1 MDLRRYSKPLNLP
14 LVLALMVVLVTG
26 AVIAAPVSYVHE
38 DARVSGQEIHTF
50 VDGDDNVTVVVG
62 NFKLKLGG
70 RIISGR
76 DAVIWVKSTNLGR
89 FGRNTMTLF
98 VQGDATI
105 KEPDGSVTSDRIT
118 LIKLHHQGRLSASG
132 KMSKHLPKDFPLYQ
146 TALAYRK
153 ADSARATRATTRPA
167 GDRSG
172 PPLIRDNGKDK
183 TTTPPKKK
191 TPVIYQPVSMRA
203 DGFTSHELGKGT
215 PEHRRITIA
224 RGNVYLSQ
232 GHPDSDE
239 FLELRSQ
246 SAVVFSTPGKKQ
258 SSKGPVSGVSNSKEA
273 IRGVYLEGDV
283 VISRGERF
291 FRGPKAYYDFV
302 SNRSI
307 MTNAVFRTVQKQR
320 NIPIYIRATEART
333 LSDREMWFK
342 NARVSS
348 SDFYSPTYH
357 IGASTAYV
365 KDVTIYED
373 KIDPKTN
380 RRVRGDRLSEQSF
393 QATMTHSTFNARSL
407 PVMYW
412 PWTRKTV
419 TDGNSPLRTIQVGSD
434 SDLGTG
440 VNTKW
445 HLFRLLGL
453 VRPEGFDGRA
463 NIGIYEKGLTGG
475 ADIEYLRENYSGY
488 INAHGV
494 TNQEGKDDFGD
505 TRKNIVTPQN
515 RSRLTWRHKQF
526 LGDGWQLQAE
536 YSYISDRTYLE
547 KFFPTEFHSGKDQET
562 LVYAKKQRD
571 NWVFDVLLQGRV
583 NSFYTRTESLPEVG
597 FFVLGQKLGKTPLVW
612 FSRQH
617 AGIKRWRPDTSI
629 ADTTQGSTGLVR
641 VDTRQEVNMPV
652 HIGPI
657 NFLPYAVGRVTHWTE
672 SRAPDG
678 DKTRPYGQVGLRA
691 STRIWRVYDKVKS
704 RLWDLHGLRHV
715 LTPEATVFLAD
726 AHGVDPAGLWPLDP
740 SIEPNISSLSGFSV
754 GLTQRLQ
761 TRRGRPGKRQIVDWM
776 RFKIEAGAFSNSEST
791 MPADG
796 RVFSS
801 MPEYSLGRNFV
812 NADYEWNIAEG
823 TTFRSLANYD
833 VDRGKLG
840 HLGMGLSVT
849 RDPRFKYYLGLFAL
863 PAVDSSVGTVG
874 FTYQINRKYSI
885 SVVEQYDFDFEG
897 HKAVS
902 TSIKVT
908 RKFPRWYAGVAF
920 IFDQTRDDVG
930 LYLTLWPEG
939 IPEFRIATGRL
950 SPLGTSDKN

>member
-1 MDLRRYSKPLNLP
+1 MDMRRHSKPLSLP
-14 LVLALMVVLVTG
+14 PVVILLVVLAAG
-26 AVIAAPVSYVHE
+26 AAIAAPAAYVYE

-50 VDGDDNVTVVVG
+50 VDGEDNVTVVVG
-62 NFKLKLGG
+62 NFRLKLGG
-70 RIISGR
+70 RIVSGR
-76 DAVIWVKSTNLGR
+76 DAVIWVKSTNVGR
-89 FGRNTMTLF
+89 IGRNAMTVF
-98 VQGDATI
+98 VQGEATI
-105 KEPDGSVTSDRIT
+105 KEPDGSVTTDSTT
-118 LIKLHHQGRLSASG
+118 LIKLHHQGRLTASG
-132 KMSKHLPKDFPLYQ
+132 RMSRHLPKDFPLYR
-146 TALAYRK
+146 TALAYRR
-153 ADSARATRATTRPA
+153 ADGVRAKATTRPS
-167 GDRSG
+167 DSVG
-172 PPLIRDNGKDK
+172 PPLIRGDKGKVVP
-183 TTTPPKKK
+183 PPKKDK

-203 DGFTSHELGKGT
+203 DGFTSHEMGKDT
-215 PEHRRITIA
+215 PQHRRVTIA

-246 SAVVFSTPGKKQ
+246 SAVVFSTPGKQ
-258 SSKGPVSGVSNSKEA
+258 GRGGPVSGVAGSKEA

-302 SNRSI
+302 THRSI

-320 NIPIYIRATEART
+320 NIPIYIRAEEART

-342 NARVSS
+342 NPRVSS

-357 IGASTAYV
+357 IGASRAYV

-380 RRVRGDRLSEQSF
+380 RRVRGDKLSEQSF
-393 QATMTHSTFNARSL
+393 LATMKHSTFNFRSL

-419 TDGNSPLRTIQVGSD
+419 TDGNSALRTIQVGSD
-434 SDLGTG
+434 ADLGTG

-453 VRPEGFDGRA
+453 IRPDGFDGRA
-463 NIGIYEKGLTGG
+463 NFGIYDKGILGG
-475 ADIEYLRENYSGY
+475 ADIEYLRESFSGF

-505 TRKNIVTPQN
+505 ARKNVAAPQN

-526 LGDGWQLQAE
+526 LSNDWQLQGE
-536 YSYISDRTYLE
+536 FSYISDRTYLE
-547 KFFPTEFHSGKDQET
+547 KFFPSEFHGGKDQET

-571 NWVFDVLLQGRV
+571 NWVFDALLQGRV
-583 NSFYTRTESLPEVG
+583 NSFYTRTESLPDLG
-597 FFVLGQKLGKTPLVW
+597 FFVIGQKLGDMPLVW
-612 FSRQH
+612 FSEQH
-617 AGIKRWRPDTSI
+617 AGIKRWRPDSAI
-629 ADTTQGSTGLVR
+629 ADTTQGSTSLAR
-641 VDTRQEVNMPV
+641 LDTRQEVNLPV
-652 HIGPI
+652 HVGPI
-657 NFLPYAVGRVTHWTE
+657 NFLPYATGRFTYWSE

-678 DKTRPYGQVGLRA
+678 DKARPYGQVGVRA
-691 STRIWRVYDKVKS
+691 STRIWRLYENVKS
-704 RLWDLHGLRHV
+704 RLWDLHGIRHV

-726 AHGVDPAGLWPLDP
+726 AHGIDPADLWPLDP
-740 SIEPNISSLSGFSV
+740 GIEPNISSLSGFSV

-761 TRRGRPGKRQIVDWM
+761 TMRGRPGKRRIVDWM
-776 RFKIEAGAFSNSEST
+776 RFKVEAGAFSNSDNT
-791 MPADG
+791 LPADG
-796 RVFSS
+796 RVFGYE
-801 MPEYSLGRNFV
+801 PEYSLGRNFV

-823 TTFRSLANYD
+823 TTFSAAGNYD
-833 VDRGKLG
+833 VNTGRLG

-849 RDPRFKYYLGLFAL
+849 RDPRFKYYVGLFNL

-874 FTYQINRKYSI
+874 FTYQINRKYSL
-885 SVVEQYDFDFEG
+885 SVFEQYDFDFDG

-902 TSIKVT
+902 TSIRLT

-939 IPEFRIATGRL
+939 VPEFRIATGRL
-950 SPLGTSDKN
+950 SPLSSSDKN

>member
-1 MDLRRYSKPLNLP
+1 MDLRRYSKPLSLP
-14 LVLALMVVLVTG
+14 QAVALLVVLAAGV
-26 AVIAAPVSYVHE
+26 AIAAPATYVYE
-38 DARVSGQEIHTF
+38 DARVTGKEIHTF
-50 VDGDDNVTVVVG
+50 VDGQDNVTIVVG
-62 NFKLKLGG
+62 SFRLKLGG

-89 FGRNTMTLF
+89 VGRNTMTVF

-105 KEPDGSVTSDRIT
+105 KEPDGSVTTDRTT

-132 KMSKHLPKDFPLYQ
+132 RMSRHLPKDFPLYQ
-146 TALAYRK
+146 TALAYRQ
-153 ADSARATRATTRPA
+153 ADAVRVKTTTRPS
-167 GDRSG
+167 DSVG
-172 PPLIRDNGKDK
+172 PPLIRGAKGKVSP
-183 TTTPPKKK
+183 PPKKDMP
-191 TPVIYQPVSMRA
+191 PVIYRPVAMRA
-203 DGFTSHELGKGT
+203 DGFTSHEMGKGT
-215 PEHRRITIA
+215 PEHRRVTIA

-232 GHPDSDE
+232 GHPDGDE

-246 SAVVFSTPGKKQ
+246 SAVVFSTPGKQ
-258 SSKGPVSGVSNSKEA
+258 GSGGPISGVAGSKEM

-291 FRGPKAYYDFV
+291 FRGPRAYYDFIT
-302 SNRSI
+302 NRSI

-342 NARVSS
+342 NPRVSS

-357 IGASTAYV
+357 IGASRAYV

-393 QATMTHSTFNARSL
+393 LATMKHSTFNVRSL

-419 TDGNSPLRTIQVGSD
+419 TDGNSALRTVQVGSD
-434 SDLGTG
+434 PDLGTG

-463 NIGIYEKGLTGG
+463 NFGIYDKGVLGG
-475 ADIEYLRENYSGY
+475 ADIEYLRESFSGY
-488 INAHGV
+488 VNAHGV

-505 TRKNIVTPQN
+505 VRKNVAAPQN
-515 RSRLTWRHKQF
+515 RSRFTWRHKQF
-526 LGDGWQLQAE
+526 LSHDWQVQAE
-536 YSYISDRTYLE
+536 FSYISDRTYLE
-547 KFFPTEFHSGKDQET
+547 KFFPSEFHAGKDQET

-571 NWVFDVLLQGRV
+571 NWVFDALLQGRV
-583 NSFYTRTESLPEVG
+583 NSFYTRTESLPDLG
-597 FFVLGQKLGKTPLVW
+597 FFVIGQKLGQTPLVW
-612 FSRQH
+612 FSEQH
-617 AGIKRWRPDTSI
+617 AGIKRWRPDTAI
-629 ADTTQGSTGLVR
+629 ADMTQGSTGLVR
-641 VDTRQEVNMPV
+641 FDTRQEVNMPV
-652 HIGPI
+652 HVGPI
-657 NFLPYAVGRVTHWTE
+657 NLLPYATGRLTHWTE

-678 DKTRPYGQVGLRA
+678 DNTRPYGQVGVRA
-691 STRIWRVYDKVKS
+691 STRIWRVYEKVTS

-726 AHGVDPAGLWPLDP
+726 AHGVDPAGLWPLDE

-761 TRRGRPGKRQIVDWM
+761 TRRGRPGERRIVDWM
-776 RFKIEAGAFSNSEST
+776 RFKVEAGAFSNSDNT
-791 MPADG
+791 LPADG
-796 RVFSS
+796 RVFGYA
-801 MPEYSLGRNFV
+801 PEYSLGRNFV
-812 NADYEWNIAEG
+812 NADYEWDIAEG
-823 TTFRSLANYD
+823 TTFRASGNYD
-833 VDRGKLG
+833 VSSGKLG
-840 HLGMGLSVT
+840 HIGAGLSVT
-849 RDPRFKYYLGLFAL
+849 RDPRFKYYVGLFNL

-874 FTYQINRKYSI
+874 FTYQINRKYSL
-885 SVVEQYDFDFEG
+885 SVFEQYDFDFDG
-897 HKAVS
+897 GKGVS
-902 TSIKVT
+902 TSIRLT
-908 RKFPRWYAGVAF
+908 RKFPRWYGGIAF

-930 LYLTLWPEG
+930 LYLTFWPEG
-939 IPEFRIATGRL
+939 VQEFRIATGRL
-950 SPLGTSDKN
+950 SPLGASDKN

>member
-1 MDLRRYSKPLNLP
+1 MDLRRYSKPLSLP
-14 LVLALMVVLVTG
+14 LVLVLLVVLAAG
-26 AVIAAPVSYVHE
+26 AVIAAPGAYVHE

-50 VDGDDNVTVVVG
+50 VDGQDNVTVVVG
-62 NFKLKLGG
+62 NFRLKLGG

-76 DAVIWVKSTNLGR
+76 DAVIWVKSTNIGR
-89 FGRNTMTLF
+89 FGRNAMTLF

-105 KEPDGSVTSDRIT
+105 REPDSSTTTDRIA

-132 KMSKHLPKDFPLYQ
+132 RMSRHLTKDFPLYQ

-153 ADSARATRATTRPA
+153 ADSVRAKATTRPSDA
-167 GDRSG
+167 IG
-172 PPLIRDNGKDK
+172 PPLIRGDK
-183 TTTPPKKK
+183 GEVTPPPPKDK

-203 DGFTSHELGKGT
+203 DGFTSHEMGKDT
-215 PEHRRITIA
+215 PQHRRVTIA

-246 SAVVFSTPGKKQ
+246 SAVVFSTPGKQ
-258 SSKGPVSGVSNSKEA
+258 GSTGPLGGVAGSREA

-291 FRGPKAYYDFV
+291 FRGPMAYYDFV
-302 SNRSI
+302 TNRSL
-307 MTNAVFRTVQKQR
+307 MPNAVFRTIQKQR
-320 NIPIYIRATEART
+320 NIPIYIRAAEART

-357 IGASTAYV
+357 IGASRAYV
-365 KDVTIYED
+365 RDVTIYED
-373 KIDPKTN
+373 KIDPKTG

-393 QATMTHSTFNARSL
+393 LATMEHSTFNFRSL

-412 PWTRKTV
+412 PWTRNTV

-434 SDLGTG
+434 PDLGTG

-463 NIGIYEKGLTGG
+463 NLGVYDKGITGG
-475 ADIEYLRENYSGY
+475 ADIEYLRESFSGY
-488 INAHGV
+488 IDAHGV

-505 TRKNIVTPQN
+505 VRKNVEASQN

-526 LGDGWQLQAE
+526 LGDDWQVQGE
-536 YSYISDRTYLE
+536 FSYISDRTYLE
-547 KFFPTEFHSGKDQET
+547 KFFPSEFHSGKDQET

-571 NWVFDVLLQGRV
+571 NWVFDTLLQGRV
-583 NSFYTRTESLPEVG
+583 NSFYTRTESLPDLG
-597 FFVLGQKLGKTPLVW
+597 LFVIGQKLGDMPLVW
-612 FSRQH
+612 FSEQH
-617 AGIKRWRPDTSI
+617 AGVKRWRPDTAI
-629 ADTTQGSTGLVR
+629 ADTTQGSTSLAR
-641 VDTRQEVNMPV
+641 LDTRQEVNLPV
-652 HIGPI
+652 HVGPI
-657 NFLPYAVGRVTHWTE
+657 NFLPYATGRFTAWSE

-678 DKTRPYGQVGLRA
+678 DKTRPYGQVGVRA
-691 STRIWRVYDKVKS
+691 STRIWRVYENVKS
-704 RLWDLHGLRHV
+704 RLWDLRGLRHV

-726 AHGVDPAGLWPLDP
+726 AHGIDPAGLWPLDEG
-740 SIEPNISSLSGFSV
+740 IEPNISSLSGFSA

-761 TRRGRPGKRQIVDWM
+761 TRRGRPGKRRIVDWM
-776 RFKIEAGAFSNSEST
+776 RFKVEAGAFSNSEST

-796 RVFSS
+796 RVFGY

-812 NADYEWNIAEG
+812 NADYEWDIAEG
-823 TTFRSLANYD
+823 TMFNLSGNYD
-833 VDRGKLG
+833 VDSGRLG
-840 HLGMGLSVT
+840 RLGTGLSVT
-849 RDPRFKYYLGLFAL
+849 RDPRFKYYLGLFNL
-863 PAVDSSVGTVG
+863 PAVDSSVGTAG

-885 SVVEQYDFDFEG
+885 SVFEQYDFDFDG
-897 HKAVS
+897 GKAVS
-902 TSIKVT
+902 TSIRVT

-950 SPLGTSDKN
+950 SPLSSSDRN

>member
-14 LVLALMVVLVTG
+14 PVAVLLVVLGVG
-26 AVIAAPVSYVHE
+26 AAIAAPAAYVFE
-38 DARVSGQEIHTF
+38 DARISGQEIHTF
-50 VDGDDNVTVVVG
+50 VDGEENVTVVVG
-62 NFKLKLGG
+62 NFRLKLGG

-76 DAVIWVKSTNLGR
+76 DAVIWVKSTKVGR
-89 FGRNTMTLF
+89 FNRNAITVF
-98 VQGDATI
+98 VQGDDVTV
-105 KEPDGSVTSDRIT
+105 KEPDGSVITDRKM
-118 LIKLHHQGRLSASG
+118 LIKLHHQGRLSVSG
-132 KMSKHLPKDFPLYQ
+132 RMSRHLPKDFPLYQ
-146 TALAYRK
+146 TALAHRRK
-153 ADSARATRATTRPA
+153 DDARAKATTRPS
-167 GDRSG
+167 DSVG
-172 PPLIRDNGKDK
+172 PPLIRSDKGKVGPPPKKDK
-183 TTTPPKKK
+183 TPA
-191 TPVIYQPVSMRA
+191 IFQPVSMRA
-203 DGFTSHELGKGT
+203 DELTLHEMGKGT
-215 PEHRRITIA
+215 PEHRRVTIA

-246 SAVVFSTPGKKQ
+246 SAVVFSTPGKQ
-258 SSKGPVSGVSNSKEA
+258 GGGGPISGVAGSKEA

-291 FRGPKAYYDFV
+291 FRGPKAYYDFIT
-302 SNRSI
+302 NRSI
-307 MTNAVFRTVQKQR
+307 MTNAVFRTIQKQR
-320 NIPIYIRATEART
+320 NIPIYIRAEEART

-342 NARVSS
+342 NPRVSS

-357 IGASTAYV
+357 IGASRAYV

-393 QATMTHSTFNARSL
+393 LATMKHSTFNVRSF

-419 TDGNSPLRTIQVGSD
+419 TDGNSALRTVQVGSD
-434 SDLGTG
+434 PDLGGG

-453 VRPEGFDGRA
+453 VRPEGFDGQA
-463 NIGIYEKGLTGG
+463 NLGIYDKGIVGG
-475 ADIEYLRENYSGY
+475 ADIEYLRESFSGY

-505 TRKNIVTPQN
+505 TRKNLVTPQN

-526 LGDGWQLQAE
+526 LSNDWQVQAE
-536 YSYISDRTYLE
+536 FSHISDRTYLE
-547 KFFPTEFHSGKDQET
+547 KFFPTEFHAGKDQET

-571 NWVFDVLLQGRV
+571 NWVFDTLLQGRV
-583 NSFYTRTESLPEVG
+583 NSFYTRTESLPDLG
-597 FFVLGQKLGKTPLVW
+597 FFVIGQKLGDMPLVW
-612 FSRQH
+612 FSEQH
-617 AGIKRWRPDTSI
+617 AGVKRWRPDTAI
-629 ADTTQGSTGLVR
+629 ADVTQGSTSLGR
-641 VDTRQEVNMPV
+641 FDTRQEVNLPV
-652 HIGPI
+652 HVGPI
-657 NFLPYAVGRVTHWTE
+657 NLLPHATGRLTHWTE

-678 DKTRPYGQVGLRA
+678 DKTRPYGQVGVRA
-691 STRIWRVYDKVKS
+691 STRIWRVYENVTS

-726 AHGVDPAGLWPLDP
+726 AHGVDPAGLWPLDEG
-740 SIEPNISSLSGFSV
+740 IEPNISSLSGFSV

-761 TRRGRPGKRQIVDWM
+761 TRRGRPGKRRIVDWM
-776 RFKIEAGAFSNSEST
+776 RFKIEAGAFSNSENT
-791 MPADG
+791 LPADG
-796 RVFSS
+796 RVFGY

-812 NADYEWNIAEG
+812 NADYEWDIAEG
-823 TTFRSLANYD
+823 TTFRAGGNYD
-833 VDRGKLG
+833 VDSGKLG

-849 RDPRFKYYLGLFAL
+849 RDPRFKYYVGLFNL

-885 SVVEQYDFDFEG
+885 SVFEQYDFDFDG

-902 TSIKVT
+902 TSIRLT

-920 IFDQTRDDVG
+920 IFDQTRDDIG

-950 SPLGTSDKN
+950 SPLGSSDKN